1 MTARWRR
8 GVLLAALAVV
18 SEACGIRVIPPSD
31 RATPVPPASDDAVTR
46 IDVLAAHAR
55 WQDGSA
61 VLVDT
66 RGAEAFAVGH
76 IKGAV
81 LMPLA
86 DIDRDP
92 VAARR
97 ALPSG
102 RLAIF
107 YCT

>member
-1 MTARWRR
+1 MTVTWRR
-8 GVLLAALAVV
+8 GVMLAALAVV
-18 SEACGIRVIPPSD
+18 SEACGIRVITPSD

-46 IDVLAAHAR
+46 IDVSAAHAR

-76 IKGAV
+76 ISGAA

-92 VAARR
+92 ATARR

-102 RLAIF
+102 KLAIF